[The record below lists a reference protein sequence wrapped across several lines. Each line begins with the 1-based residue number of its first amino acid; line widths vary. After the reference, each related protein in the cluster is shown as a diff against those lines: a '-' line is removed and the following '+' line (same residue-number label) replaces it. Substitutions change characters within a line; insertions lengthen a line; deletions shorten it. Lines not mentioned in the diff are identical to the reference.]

1 MFKKLCLLTTSL
13 VLVGGGTVWAEDP
26 TPYNCDFSPSCEV
39 SPGIY
44 GAMGSPVMSKFKMSI
59 GGYVKMDYAHNSNAA
74 GPRLTGPP
82 TYVTGGTPSKDE
94 SVITPKQSR
103 VWLKVAG
110 PTFMG
115 AKTNALVEIDFYG
128 GSFAGGASNESS
140 LARMRHAY
148 GTIDWTN
155 TQILFGQFWD
165 MWGPAT
171 ADTIDFFQG
180 GTSGTPNTP
189 RVPQIRLTQKLDFNK
204 DNGLKLIVGVQNPQQ
219 DANVQATDFPSA
231 NAPTN
236 AFGSVPSIVGQFYFT
251 SKMLGTSPGFM
262 GLGMAPLQLGVFG
275 EYSKQKFNA
284 PATTPGISTQAEPFG
299 YGAYAF
305 VPLVKSADGKGRAMT
320 LSLEAQ
326 VYQARG
332 ENVQTSNALAL
343 YNATPGQERLSEGF
357 GYYGQLKFYPTQDLG
372 LTAGYE
378 QRHATNMGSA
388 TTAIDFPA
396 AGNLERYNSL
406 AYANATYDIN
416 AAIRLATEYEFN
428 STSRVTAAANPN
440 YARNNVIRLAA
451 YYFF

>member
-82 TYVTGGTPSKDE
+82 TYVAAGTPSKDE

-155 TQILFGQFWD
+155 TQILFGQL
-165 MWGPAT
+165 G
-171 ADTIDFFQG
+171 
-180 GTSGTPNTP
+180 
-189 RVPQIRLTQKLDFNK
+189 
-204 DNGLKLIVGVQNPQQ
+204 
-219 DANVQATDFPSA
+219 
-231 NAPTN
+231 
-236 AFGSVPSIVGQFYFT
+236 Y
-251 SKMLGTSPGFM
+251 LGTGDCRYHRLLSGRYLRHPEHPAC
-262 GLGMAPLQLGVFG
+262 APD
-275 EYSKQKFNA
+275 
-284 PATTPGISTQAEPFG
+284 PPDP
-299 YGAYAF
+299 
-305 VPLVKSADGKGRAMT
+305 
-320 LSLEAQ
+320 EA
-326 VYQARG
+326 
-332 ENVQTSNALAL
+332 
-343 YNATPGQERLSEGF
+343 RLRQG
-357 GYYGQLKFYPTQDLG
+357 
-372 LTAGYE
+372 
-378 QRHATNMGSA
+378 
-388 TTAIDFPA
+388 
-396 AGNLERYNSL
+396 
-406 AYANATYDIN
+406 
-416 AAIRLATEYEFN
+416 
-428 STSRVTAAANPN
+428 
-440 YARNNVIRLAA
+440 
-451 YYFF
+451 